1 MSRLPLVGRP
11 LGYFARAVL
20 CLSLAFQGRPLSPW
34 SMRGALFEASSE
46 RLVLL
51 VGAGGG
57 SRSPAGCWLEAEPSV
72 ALPHCGGA
80 SEANQ

>member
-1 MSRLPLVGRP
+1 MLLPLVGRP
-11 LGYFARAVL
+11 LGYFARACYAPL
-20 CLSLAFQGRPLSPW
+20 LAFQGRPLSPW

-46 RLVLL
+46 RLVLV

-72 ALPHCGGA
+72 ALPAQTAA
-80 SEANQ
+80 SEANK